1 MMNENMEYMKKEKSI
16 AKLLRT
22 EILLA
27 PVLIIIPI
35 IIGTIFLYDWY
46 RRGFLT
52 GDPSF
57 NINLILGLIII
68 IGNIL
73 FDIPFIKSLIEHSK
87 EK

>member
-1 MMNENMEYMKKEKSI
+1 MEYMKKEKSI
-16 AKLLRT
+16 VKMLRT

-27 PVLIIIPI
+27 PILIILPI
-35 IIGTIFLYDWY
+35 IIGIIFIYEWY

-73 FDIPFIKSLIEHSK
+73 FDIPFIKSLIEHTK
-87 EK
+87 KT